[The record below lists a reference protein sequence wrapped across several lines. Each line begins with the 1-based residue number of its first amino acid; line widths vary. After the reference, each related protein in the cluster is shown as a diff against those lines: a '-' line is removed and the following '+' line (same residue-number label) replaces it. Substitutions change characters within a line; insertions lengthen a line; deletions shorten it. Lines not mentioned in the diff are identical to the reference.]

1 MPVRNFFFALFVRV
15 FEKKNRAIT
24 KSRKIRTNL
33 FAFMYKC
40 HLTAGCQIVNQT
52 NRVVYL
58 ILQSKCKYFC
68 LRFIVISN
76 LMEENESFV

>member
-1 MPVRNFFFALFVRV
+1 MTMRNSFFLLCSLGFS
-15 FEKKNRAIT
+15 KKKIGTIT
-24 KSRKIRTNL
+24 KESRKIRTNL

-58 ILQSKCKYFC
+58 NIDLA
-68 LRFIVISN
+68 IE
-76 LMEENESFV
+76 M

>member
-1 MPVRNFFFALFVRV
+1 MPMGNSFFFALFVRV
-15 FEKKNRAIT
+15 FKKKNSGQLQR
-24 KSRKIRTNL
+24 KSENSDKF

-58 ILQSKCKYFC
+58 NIDLA
-68 LRFIVISN
+68 IEI
-76 LMEENESFV
+76 

>member
-1 MPVRNFFFALFVRV
+1 MPMRNSFFFAMFVRV
-15 FEKKNRAIT
+15 FEKKNRDNY
-24 KSRKIRTNL
+24 KESRKIRTNL

-58 ILQSKCKYFC
+58 NIDLAIK
-68 LRFIVISN
+68 
-76 LMEENESFV
+76 M